1 MAGIDYTIPG
11 QFKGVQLESP
21 MNAMAQAMQ
30 LRALYDA
37 SQMNALK
44 FEEAQRDAQERNAL
58 AKLDPSSPEYLTQLK
73 RVNPKLALDYQKS
86 GLEADSARITKQKNE
101 ADLFQ
106 AELKKSRY
114 FLEGIDPDSPTAEQD
129 FKSWHESNHANP
141 ILNAE
146 LTKRGVTKDAA
157 YARIDAAVKSGR
169 IKDLILESKLGMEK
183 FIELT
188 PASKKAE
195 KEEIDQEFS
204 DYLNTPGNPVISR
217 LEFVKLR
224 ESRRRGAPTPAPAP
238 APDAAAA
245 AAPAPAPAP
254 AVASAAV
261 DLTGVPRADRSIM
274 FNRLRGNQPAFDQ
287 LGGFQTNA
295 AAVNNLGVTPAADRA
310 APATNTTQTAN
321 TKDIPLIHPDA
332 QKLYNSTLPGDKAKA
347 DAIQRNYEN
356 LIKQTDNQRNFAA
369 AKADGFKGTF
379 PEYLD
384 QQRESPDQM
393 EYRRLVAKGEFK
405 GTFLDYKKQLA
416 LAARNVTYNPA
427 PITPVTIRDP
437 NNPSQN
443 IVINGRNGEVLGVSP
458 KEGVGVDLTARERQ
472 AREAKYPQA
481 TASVKTF
488 ESKSEQLAKDLEKLA
503 NHPGLDGISGAVYGR
518 LPSGTKNSMAAQEL
532 YNSIVARGGFKE
544 LADMRAASPT
554 GGALGN
560 VSNQEGQYLR
570 DAFASIGRIQSK
582 DDLAAAL
589 IDAAKR
595 VRESKGRIREA
606 YDMTYEYRDGGQE
619 TPAAPKSDIQNK
631 ADAVLRGAK

>member
-86 GLEADSARITKQKNE
+86 GLEADSAKITKQKNE
-101 ADLFQ
+101 AELFQ

-129 FKSWHESNHANP
+129 FKSWHEANHANP

-188 PASKKAE
+188 PAFNRAE
-195 KEEIDQEFS
+195 KEQIDQEFS
-204 DYLNTPGNPVISR
+204 DYLNSLKPGESALTR
-217 LEFVKLR
+217 LQFIDLR
-224 ESRRRGAPTPAPAP
+224 KRQRPAAAAPAP
-238 APDAAAA
+238 APDA

-254 AVASAAV
+254 APAAAV
-261 DLTGVPRADRSIM
+261 DLTDVPLAERSVM
-274 FNRLRGNQPAFDQ
+274 FNRLQGNQPAVNQ
-287 LGGFQTNA
+287 LGGFQTTT
-295 AAVNNLGVTPAADRA
+295 AAVNNLAVAPAADRA

-427 PITPVTIRDP
+427 PITPVTIVDP
-437 NNPSQN
+437 NNPDRA
-443 IVINGRNGEVLGVSP
+443 IVVNGRDGRVIGQAIKEPSGVQLSA
-458 KEGVGVDLTARERQ
+458 KEKQ
-472 AREAKYPQA
+472 NREAKYPQA
-481 TASVKTF
+481 TAAVKTF
-488 ESKSEQLAKDLEKLA
+488 ESKSEQLAKDLERLA

-595 VRESKGRIREA
+595 TRESKGRIREA
-606 YDMTYEYRDGGQE
+606 YDMTYEYRDGGQT